1 MKTLSITLLA
11 LFIAVSFTACKK
23 EADVDPDLANRVAGR
38 YSLSKIE
45 VNGTTKAIKDTYF
58 TGAMEVK
65 RESATSVTLILDVK
79 GINNS
84 PFLTGNIDN
93 VTLTDVGNGEV
104 ELTKDGNNLGRGGKN
119 SLALRGTDTAGA
131 AFVLTG
137 TK

>member
-1 MKTLSITLLA
+1 MKTLCITLIA

-23 EADVDPDLANRVAGR
+23 EAEVDPDLANRVAGR

-45 VNGTTKAIKDTYF
+45 LNGTTKAIKDTYF
-58 TGAMEVK
+58 TGMMEVK

-84 PFLTGNIDN
+84 PFLTDTYDN
-93 VTLTDVGNGEV
+93 VTVTDVGNGEV

-119 SLALRGTDTAGA
+119 TLALRGTDTVGA